1 MPARPCS
8 PSRFTSIRSSA
19 AISNTKDPRRC
30 LCADSAS
37 ADDVATL
44 MDGKKANLAFTSPL
58 YASQRKYDGESE
70 FKPIP
75 PEEYV
80 AWFSANRR
88 ADPLDPDR

>member
-1 MPARPCS
+1 
-8 PSRFTSIRSSA
+8 
-19 AISNTKDPRRC
+19 
-30 LCADSAS
+30 
-37 ADDVATL
+37 